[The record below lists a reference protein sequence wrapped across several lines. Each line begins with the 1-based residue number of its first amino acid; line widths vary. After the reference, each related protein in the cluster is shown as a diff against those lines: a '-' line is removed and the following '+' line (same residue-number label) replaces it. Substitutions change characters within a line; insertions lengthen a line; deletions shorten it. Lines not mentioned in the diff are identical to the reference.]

1 MRLTRE
7 RLTYATLVVS
17 ESAWLFA
24 FITIL
29 GVAAGSTGSP
39 LSYFAI
45 LGILGLSTLVYSY
58 IRWKEF
64 QAFELF
70 YFGATFFGIVLAYMV
85 MAAAF
90 DPNETFTLNWISKL
104 VDSTIK
110 EQGRTFHGVAGGIL
124 AVGMWF
130 RGIRLSMV
138 PFPEKSLRISF
149 RLGLFFIGFAAVMDI
164 LIEEQLN
171 VFMMVLIFFGAGLVG
186 LNIGHLV
193 SETSTS
199 TQTRTWPKVMGLAVV
214 GILVV
219 GGMFGF
225 LQQSWLEFI
234 TSPIKFVFDRVIEG
248 VLIIV
253 GVPFVV
259 VLEGINTVM
268 AAIFSRPFEVEPLP
282 EATATPTP
290 TVGPSQDFQFVGGY
304 GSDFRAP
311 EFLIFI
317 TRFIRFGLV
326 AALIVVISIFLYV
339 LMRKLARRFKRD
351 DEPDRESIFD
361 EMNFASDI
369 GDLFSDLMSN
379 VKDLFKGAGRKVF
392 RLPAGPPGV
401 VEALRLYYQMLT
413 TAEQNAVARPD
424 HYTPNEFRGDLRSV
438 FPNEL
443 VDPATEAFNRA
454 HYGDIP
460 ATNEEIIKMRSAFR
474 VERQGAGPAPQSTA
488 AAAASAASGKVLG
501 KAPRFE
507 TVTSEITE
515 DPLARQRARF
525 DSPSL
530 SEKSWLSGIK
540 GVGLACGG
548 AILFALLF
556 AAGLTLILFL
566 GGA

>member
-1 MRLTRE
+1 MTLTRE

-45 LGILGLSTLVYSY
+45 LGLLGLSTLMYSY
-58 IRWKEF
+58 IRWKDF

-70 YFGATFFGIVLAYMV
+70 YIGATVFGIVLAYAV
-85 MAAAF
+85 VAAAF

-104 VDSTIK
+104 IDSTIK
-110 EQGRTFHGVAGGIL
+110 EQGRTFHGVAGGLL
-124 AVGMWF
+124 AIGMWF
-130 RGIRLSMV
+130 RGVRLAMV

-164 LIEEQLN
+164 LIEQQLN
-171 VFMMVLIFFGAGLVG
+171 IFAMVLIFFGAGLAG

-199 TQTRTWPKVMGLAVV
+199 AQTRTWPKVMGLAVV

-225 LQQSWLEFI
+225 LQQSWLEYI
-234 TSPIKFVFDRVIEG
+234 TSPVKFVFDRVVEG
-248 VLIIV
+248 ILLII
-253 GVPFVV
+253 GVPLVL

-282 EATATPTP
+282 EATVTPTP
-290 TVGPSQDFQFVGGY
+290 TPGPSQNFEMVGGY
-304 GSDFRAP
+304 GSNVRAP
-311 EFLIFI
+311 EFLVYI
-317 TRFIRFGLV
+317 TRFVRYGLV
-326 AALIVVISIFLYV
+326 VATIVVIGIFLYV
-339 LMRKLARRFKRD
+339 LMRRIAKKLRRD
-351 DEPDRESIFD
+351 DEPDRESILD

-392 RLPAGPPGV
+392 RLPEGPPGV

-413 TAEQNAVARPD
+413 TAEQNAVPRPD
-424 HYTPNEFRGDLRSV
+424 HYTPNEFRGDLRNV

-460 ATNEEIIKMRSAFR
+460 ATNEEIMEMRSAFR
-474 VERQGAGPAPQSTA
+474 VERQGAPTPQTA
-488 AAAASAASGKVLG
+488 GTASGSPGQVLG

-530 SEKSWLSGIK
+530 TERSWLSGMK
-540 GVGLACGG
+540 GVLLACGG
-548 AILFALLF
+548 FILFALLF
-556 AAGLTLILFL
+556 AAGLTLILII